1 MPTVNM
7 DDNEKKRF
15 RTNLNLDDYLETNN
29 SNKDRERV
37 YTNTSQRDVIN
48 TDGHS
53 VNTLANQQNTTKRVT
68 VASNLRQPD
77 DTNLFNKDLNPQLS
91 YEMLLQHPP

>member
-37 YTNTSQRDVIN
+37 YTNTS
-48 TDGHS
+48 
-53 VNTLANQQNTTKRVT
+53 
-68 VASNLRQPD
+68 
-77 DTNLFNKDLNPQLS
+77 
-91 YEMLLQHPP
+91 